1 MSAIINLSVGI
12 RSAATP
18 RTSFGIPLILD
29 YSNAQASTAGNPAI
43 GTYSSL
49 AEMLADGW
57 KTYHAAYKEAAAL
70 CAQQP
75 RPPVFK
81 VAGMATGVAADDMAD
96 IVAED
101 ADWWLLLSTS
111 RTAAQVKA
119 LATWVESAESRCFY
133 LACTNDATAKAAGV
147 SVLSEIF
154 AAQRMRTA
162 AMYQL
167 PVLQEVRLHFDKL
180 LVDASVVPLANA
192 NTFDCKVN
200 GTSIAQQTFAVSH
213 NATLTAIA
221 SALAGT
227 AAVGTATT
235 HASADAPLGSNND
248 YIKLTAASAL
258 VDMLISDIVVAQG
271 VQQAAVRIE
280 EYTASSVPVDAAWAG
295 KVLPYSPGSA
305 TWAHKTLAG
314 VTADTLTTAQRG
326 YIQAQRGNWYST
338 ELGFQITF
346 PGTCS
351 KDSSANTPYYIDQV
365 QLADAIESEL
375 QTGLMDVLNRSKKI
389 PYTDQG
395 VAMLLAEFKKV
406 EDKYVGTGALV
417 RKTFDDSYTV
427 PSVASQTAG
436 DVSSRIF
443 RGLQARWQT
452 SGGIHVVADFE
463 VSLQA

>member
-29 YSNAQASTAGNPAI
+29 YSNAQASIAGNPAI

-162 AMYQL
+162 VIYQNA
-167 PVLQEVRLHFDKL
+167 VAQEVRLYFDKL
-180 LVDASVVPLANA
+180 LVAA

-200 GTSIAQQTFAVSH
+200 GTSIAQQTYAVSH
-213 NATLTAIA
+213 DATLTAIA
-221 SALAGT
+221 AVLAGT
-227 AAVGTATT
+227 AVVGTATT
-235 HASADAPLGSNND
+235 HASADAPLGANND
-248 YIKLTAASAL
+248 YIKLTAASPL
-258 VDMLISDIVVAQG
+258 IDMLVSDIVVAAG
-271 VQQAAVRIE
+271 LSQASVRIE
-280 EYTASSVPVDAAWAG
+280 EYTPSSIPVDGAWAG
-295 KVLPYSPGSA
+295 KVIPNSPGSA

-443 RGLQARWQT
+443 RGLQASWQT

>member
-12 RSAATP
+12 QSAATP

-29 YSNAQASTAGNPAI
+29 FDNVQAATAGNPAI

-57 KTYHAAYKEAAAL
+57 KTYHAAYKMAAAL

-81 VAGMATGVAADDMAD
+81 VAGAATGVAADDLDD

-101 ADWWLLLSTS
+101 ADWWLVLSTS
-111 RTAAQVKA
+111 RTAAQIKA
-119 LATWVESAESRCFY
+119 VSAWVEAASSRAAY
-133 LACTNDATAKAAGV
+133 LACSNDAAVKAAGV
-147 SVLSEIF
+147 SVFSELF
-154 AAQRMRTA
+154 SAQRMRTLPI
-162 AMYQL
+162 YQL
-167 PVLQEVRLHFDKL
+167 PVLQEVRLYFDKL
-180 LVDASVVPLANA
+180 LVDASVIPLANA

-221 SALAGT
+221 AALVHS

-235 HASADAPLGSNND
+235 HASADAPLGANND

-280 EYTASSVPVDAAWAG
+280 EYTPSSVPVDAAWAG
-295 KVLPYSPGSA
+295 KVLPNDPGSA
-305 TWAHKTLAG
+305 TWAHKTLSGPA
-314 VTADTLTTAQRG
+314 ADTLTTAQRG

-338 ELGFQITF
+338 ELGFKITF

-351 KDSSANTPYYIDQV
+351 KESSPGTPYYIDQV

-375 QTGLMDVLNRSKKI
+375 QTGLMDILNRSKKI
-389 PYTDQG
+389 PYTDIG
-395 VAMLLAEFKKV
+395 VSMLLAEFKKV
-406 EDKYVGTGALV
+406 EDKYVASGALV
-417 RKTFDDSYTV
+417 KKSFDDSYTV
-427 PSVASQTAG
+427 PSVASQAAG

-443 RGLQARWQT
+443 RGLQASWQT
-452 SGGIHVVADFE
+452 SGGIHVVAEFV